1 MTKESLKQIV
11 KSLKLEP
18 TEEVLNGL
26 ERDFKKIK
34 ASFEELKTIDTK
46 NVAPMYRVDETPTF
60 FLREDKPVE
69 GFSKEQ
75 VLHNAPTKDET
86 FVTMKRVVK

>member
-1 MTKESLKQIV
+1 MTKESLREIV

-34 ASFEELKTIDTK
+34 AAFEELKTIDIE
-46 NVAPMYRVDETPTF
+46 NVAPMYRVDETPTL

>member
-1 MTKESLKQIV
+1 MTKESLREIV
-11 KSLKLEP
+11 KSLKLQP

-26 ERDFKKIK
+26 ERDHEKIK
-34 ASFEELKTIDTK
+34 ASFEELKKIDTE
-46 NVAPMYRVDETPTF
+46 NVKPMYRVDDTPTV
-60 FLREDKPVE
+60 FLREDVPVE
-69 GFSKEQ
+69 GFTKEQ

>member
-1 MTKESLKQIV
+1 MTKKLLKEIV
-11 KSLKLEP
+11 KSLKLNP

-34 ASFEELKTIDTK
+34 GSFEELKKI
-46 NVAPMYRVDETPTF
+46 NVENVKPMYRVDETPIL
-60 FLREDKPVE
+60 FLREDTPVE
-69 GFSKEQ
+69 GFTKEQ